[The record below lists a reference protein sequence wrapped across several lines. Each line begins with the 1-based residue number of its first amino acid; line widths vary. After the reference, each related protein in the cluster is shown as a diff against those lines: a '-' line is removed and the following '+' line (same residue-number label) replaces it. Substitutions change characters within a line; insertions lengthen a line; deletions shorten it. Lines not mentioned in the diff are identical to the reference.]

1 MKVTVVK
8 GPLFEKKEIEAYHFL
23 QQIIKKQ
30 IELEEKENG
39 KETRSA

>member
-1 MKVTVVK
+1 MKVTITK
-8 GPLFEKKEIEAYHFL
+8 GPLFEKKEIEAYQFL
-23 QQIIKKQ
+23 QKVIKKQ